1 MLVSG
6 VKLKKLIMEKMKYY
20 KSLFDLK
27 NKITFVVGGSGLIGK
42 EILLA
47 HLSRGSKV
55 VNFDIKKSNIK
66 HQNLISKIIDLSDY
80 KSSSETILELINQY
94 GVPNIYI
101 NCSYP
106 KTKDWAKNNFSSLT
120 VKSYKM
126 NIDIH
131 LNSYVLISRL
141 IAEKMTKKKQGSII
155 LLGSIYGLVGQDLS
169 IYKDTNMRENITYS
183 IIKGG
188 VINYTR
194 QMASYYGPKN
204 IRVNCLCPGGVLDKI
219 NVKNKNFIKNYKK
232 KVPLGRLAK
241 SREIA
246 ACCLFL
252 SSEASTYVTGTTM
265 VVDGGWTSI

>member
-1 MLVSG
+1 MI
-6 VKLKKLIMEKMKYY
+6 KDYKKK
-20 KSLFDLK
+20 FDLQ
-27 NKITFVVGGSGLIGK
+27 NKLAFVAGGLGYIGK
-42 EILLA
+42 EIVKALI
-47 HLSRGSKV
+47 SMDCKV
-55 VNFDIKKSNIK
+55 VVLDNFSKKNNKNENIYHEYMDLSKTSKLKKSFYKIIKKYGTADIF
-66 HQNLISKIIDLSDY
+66 
-80 KSSSETILELINQY
+80 INA
-94 GVPNIYI
+94 
-101 NCSYP
+101 SYP
-106 KTKDWAKNNFSSLT
+106 KTKDWKKNSFKEISLKSFET
-120 VKSYKM
+120 NVK
-126 NIDIH
+126 IH
-131 LNSYVLISRL
+131 LNSYIWCSKI
-141 IAEKMTKKKQGSII
+141 IAEHMLKDKINGSII
-155 LLGSIYGLVGQDLS
+155 NLSSIYGLVGQDLS